1 MARIKYY
8 YNTETCR
15 YERVQTKTSDIAF
28 NVMGLLILC
37 GFFGFIS
44 FAVYMRFF
52 ESPKEAKLSQELQQ
66 MAFYYQKLEK
76 EVEAMDDHMVAL
88 QERDDNVYRTIF
100 GVDPLSN
107 ETRQMGIGGVE
118 RYKTLKESR
127 LTEKEMILSLSES
140 VDELKR
146 RATIQHKSYDD
157 ILKLA
162 VNKDKMW
169 ASIPAIQPISNKGLT
184 RLSSGFGYRIHPI
197 YKVKKLH
204 TGIDFSAPTGTPIY
218 ATADGKIKKVVTRK
232 TGYGKQI
239 EIDHGYGFV
248 TKYAHMSK
256 FNVKQGQKVK
266 RGECIGYV
274 GTSGTSTAPHLH
286 YEVIKQNKKINPM
299 HYFFGDL
306 NPEEY
311 EKIVELAT
319 TENQS
324 LGG

>member
-15 YERVQTKTSDIAF
+15 YERVQTRTSDIIF
-28 NVMGLLILC
+28 NVLGILILC

-52 ESPKEAKLSQELQQ
+52 DSPKEARLKEELQE

-76 EVEAMDDHMVAL
+76 EVSSMDKKMVDL
-88 QERDDNVYRTIF
+88 QQRDDNVYRTIF
-100 GVDPLSN
+100 GVDPLPG
-107 ETRQMGIGGVE
+107 ETRQMGVGGVD
-118 RYKTLKESR
+118 RYKALKASR
-127 LTEKEMILSLSES
+127 LSDKEMILSLSKS

-146 RATIQHKSYDD
+146 KATVQHKSYDD
-157 ILKLA
+157 IMKLA
-162 VNKDKMW
+162 MNKDKMW
-169 ASIPAIQPISNKGLT
+169 ASIPAIQPISNKELT

-218 ATADGKIKKVVTRK
+218 ATADGKVVKLRNAK
-232 TGYGKQI
+232 TGYGKEI
-239 EIDHGYGFV
+239 EIDHGYGFK
-248 TKYAHMSK
+248 TKYAHMND
-256 FNVKQGQKVK
+256 FNVKRGQTVK

-274 GTSGTSTAPHLH
+274 GSTGTSTAPHLH
-286 YEVIKQNKKINPM
+286 YEVMKQGKKINPM

-306 NPEEY
+306 NAEEY
-311 EKIVELAT
+311 EKVVELAT
-319 TENQS
+319 IENQS